1 LRTIQNTYIGFRC
14 PNTLKEKIE
23 QFAIEN
29 DLHVSQVIR
38 NAVSSVV
45 RQNPADIKNIQNRPT
60 KWTIAS

>member
-1 LRTIQNTYIGFRC
+1 MRTIQNTYIGFRC

-38 NAVSSVV
+38 NAVSNLVKQKLLVTVNNQS
-45 RQNPADIKNIQNRPT
+45 D
-60 KWTIAS
+60 KWSAVS

>member
-1 LRTIQNTYIGFRC
+1 MRTIQNTYIGFRC

-38 NAVSSVV
+38 NAVISFV
-45 RQNPADIKNIQNRPT
+45 RKDHPAIVSNKADGLSAAR
-60 KWTIAS
+60 

>member
-1 LRTIQNTYIGFRC
+1 MRTIQNTYIGFRC

-38 NAVSSVV
+38 NAVISLVKKDH
-45 RQNPADIKNIQNRPT
+45 PAVIPSRADDLT
-60 KWTIAS
+60 AVG

>member
-1 LRTIQNTYIGFRC
+1 MRTIQNTYIGFRC

-38 NAVSSVV
+38 NAVSNLVKQQLLVTVNNQS
-45 RQNPADIKNIQNRPT
+45 D
-60 KWTIAS
+60 KWSAVS

>member
-1 LRTIQNTYIGFRC
+1 MRTIQNTYIGFRC

-38 NAVSSVV
+38 NAVSSAFKSTQPVIES
-45 RQNPADIKNIQNRPT
+45 QINKTQ
-60 KWTIAS
+60 WTLAR